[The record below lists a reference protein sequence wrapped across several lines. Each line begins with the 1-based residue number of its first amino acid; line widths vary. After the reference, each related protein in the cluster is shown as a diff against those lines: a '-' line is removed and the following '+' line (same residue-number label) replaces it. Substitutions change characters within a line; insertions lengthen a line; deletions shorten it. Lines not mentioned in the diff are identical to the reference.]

1 MAQNEGCEGCRHY
14 SALREPRQ
22 RSDGATIHGYC
33 FKHGDKNYSWNMG
46 KGFAVF
52 QPLGA
57 CKDRKNLPRK
67 RKSEIQEETAS
78 EQGIL

>member
-1 MAQNEGCEGCRHY
+1 MSQNQGCESCRHF
-14 SALREPRQ
+14 SALKEPRL

-33 FKHGDKNYSWNMG
+33 FKYGDKNYSWNMG

-57 CKDRKNLPRK
+57 CKDHKNLPRK
-67 RKSEIQEETAS
+67 RNTIVEEENKS
-78 EQGIL
+78 EQGVL